1 MFKEF
6 KNMKTLR
13 YLLIAMVIGLASAS
27 VQAQVKQSK
36 QNGKTEYQFHSTS
49 TRMNS
54 SSSSAL
60 VGSRTTSTLMGD
72 GQISP
77 LMTSG
82 SRLPIAA
89 RNGVIVGAS
98 SPDDGTPAY
107 TPHRARKDVG
117 DDGFEDE
124 EPEPDPMEEPFPVG
138 DGMWV
143 LIVLATIFCGVIYL
157 RRKRVTDV
165 KELKS

>member
-1 MFKEF
+1 
-6 KNMKTLR
+6 MKTLR

-36 QNGKTEYQFHSTS
+36 QSEKVEYQFHSTS
-49 TRMNS
+49 SQANNTS
-54 SSSSAL
+54 SS
-60 VGSRTTSTLMGD
+60 VMGKTTSTLMGD
-72 GQISP
+72 GSISP

-98 SPDDGTPAY
+98 SPDDGTATY
-107 TPHRARKDVG
+107 SIHRAKKDVG
-117 DDGFEDE
+117 GGGTTENDDD
-124 EPEPDPMEEPFPVG
+124 PDDPEEPFPVG
-138 DGMWV
+138 DGVWV
-143 LIVLATIFCGVIYL
+143 LMVMATVFCGVIYL
-157 RRKRVTDV
+157 RRKRMTDV

>member
-72 GQISP
+72 GQISS

-117 DDGFEDE
+117 DDGFEEGE
-124 EPEPDPMEEPFPVG
+124 EEPDPLDEPYPVG
-138 DGMWV
+138 DGVWV
-143 LIVLATIFCGVIYL
+143 LMVMAFGYAGYIIYR
-157 RRKRVTDV
+157 RRKVA
-165 KELKS
+165 EA